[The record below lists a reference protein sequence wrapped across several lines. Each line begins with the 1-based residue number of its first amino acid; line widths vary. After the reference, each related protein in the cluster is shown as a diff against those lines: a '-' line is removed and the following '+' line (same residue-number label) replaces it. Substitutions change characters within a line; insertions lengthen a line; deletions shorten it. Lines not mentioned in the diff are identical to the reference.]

1 MLGSFAPEHG
11 LAKAPEIISHHMIL
25 LCIKRNKRERERERE
40 RKRRPRRRRRR
51 PRRGTREI
59 TPSETNYLALL
70 LE

>member
-40 RKRRPRRRRRR
+40 RKREKEDPEEEEE
-51 PRRGTREI
+51 GQE
-59 TPSETNYLALL
+59 E
-70 LE
+70 EQEK

>member
-40 RKRRPRRRRRR
+40 REKEDPEEEEE
-51 PRRGTREI
+51 GQE
-59 TPSETNYLALL
+59 E
-70 LE
+70 EQEK